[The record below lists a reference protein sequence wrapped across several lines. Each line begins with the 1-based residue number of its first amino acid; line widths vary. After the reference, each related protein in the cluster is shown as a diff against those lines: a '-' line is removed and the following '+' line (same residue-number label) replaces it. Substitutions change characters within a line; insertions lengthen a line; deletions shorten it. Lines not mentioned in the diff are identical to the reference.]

1 MSSVH
6 ANRCLRR
13 SDYLNAVQAIQAMRE
28 QYKIS
33 FPFTSCSLF
42 RSSSMG
48 PNLAVLTQANSPLE
62 TAKIN
67 KRTPL
72 NIWAWG
78 VCLISDCITSC
89 LIFIFK
95 RCVLDKEHKL
105 PTKSLDSEVKYLFS
119 FPPACHGCIVSA
131 QPSSQEPPGSI
142 QGLMMMLAVHCACPW
157 AWLETGTC
165 RHISSR
171 SHWPDWE
178 GWWALAVVN
187 TAWATP
193 WNWEQTEVQIM
204 FSQWTWS
211 RICK

>member
-1 MSSVH
+1 MLLILRLCFAGCRNTSSVH
-6 ANRCLRR
+6 ANRCLQR

-28 QYKIS
+28 QYTIS

-131 QPSSQEPPGSI
+131 QPSSQEPPGFILGVDDVSCTFCMPMSMVGDRDLPTDFLSDPC
-142 QGLMMMLAVHCACPW
+142 GL
-157 AWLETGTC
+157 T
-165 RHISSR
+165 
-171 SHWPDWE
+171 E
-178 GWWALAVVN
+178 GAGG
-187 TAWATP
+187 P
-193 WNWEQTEVQIM
+193 
-204 FSQWTWS
+204 
-211 RICK
+211 